1 MPGRPGE
8 KRTQYARVAAR
19 IRQDV
24 TDGSLAL
31 GQRLPTENELAA
43 IYGVS
48 RGTVVRALDVL
59 RAEGVI
65 DTVHGQGSRIAAIPE
80 VAVVLLGPADTA
92 VTRMPDDHE
101 RDALNMA
108 PGVPLLVVT
117 RGAGGNRE
125 LYNGALTVI
134 RGA

>member
-1 MPGRPGE
+1 MPGRPGD
-8 KRTQYARVAAR
+8 KRAQFARVAAR
-19 IRQDV
+19 IRQEV
-24 TDGSLAL
+24 TDGVWQL
-31 GQRLPTENELAA
+31 GQKLPSENELAA
-43 IYGVS
+43 HYQVS
-48 RGTVVRALDVL
+48 RGTVVRAFDVL

-101 RDALNMA
+101 RDALHMA
-108 PGVPLLVVT
+108 PGVPLFVVT
-117 RGAGGNRE
+117 RGAGGDRE
-125 LYNGALTVI
+125 IYNGAVTVL